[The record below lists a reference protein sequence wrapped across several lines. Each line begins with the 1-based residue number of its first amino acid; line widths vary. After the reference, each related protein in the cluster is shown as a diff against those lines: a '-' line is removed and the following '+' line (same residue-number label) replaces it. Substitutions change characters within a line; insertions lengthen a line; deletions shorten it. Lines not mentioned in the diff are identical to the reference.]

1 MTCRRFIEH
10 RHEAKNSRSIALKA
24 GKLVNN
30 KVQKRKHDVNIRRK
44 KHPFNGKNM
53 DHSYE
58 QYAFLYIYFDPYL
71 PNYPRFTNVSLTL
84 LELQQFYRH
93 IPCWTGVGLILGKL

>member
-44 KHPFNGKNM
+44 KTSIQWKEYGPFIRTIC
-53 DHSYE
+53 
-58 QYAFLYIYFDPYL
+58 F
-71 PNYPRFTNVSLTL
+71 SL
-84 LELQQFYRH
+84 H
-93 IPCWTGVGLILGKL
+93 IF

>member
-1 MTCRRFIEH
+1 MWILE
-10 RHEAKNSRSIALKA
+10 E
-24 GKLVNN
+24 
-30 KVQKRKHDVNIRRK
+30 K

-93 IPCWTGVGLILGKL
+93 IPCWNTGVGLNLGKLWMIRLERIFNFFFLQKLNFNVGWEFIARFFF

>member
-1 MTCRRFIEH
+1 MTCRCFIEH

-24 GKLVNN
+24 GKLVN
-30 KVQKRKHDVNIRRK
+30 KVQKRKHDENIRKK

-71 PNYPRFTNVSLTL
+71 PNYPRFINVSLTL

-93 IPCWTGVGLILGKL
+93 IPYWTGVGLILRKL